1 MMLYKLK
8 WSKVG
13 SGVIYLLLQIKMVTT
28 RTGTDYEF
36 NTAVNERPV
45 NQKLRRSPSTTNV

>member
-13 SGVIYLLLQIKMVTT
+13 SAVIYLLLQIKMVTT

-36 NTAVNERPV
+36 NTAVNERTV